1 MGHANTTDRIDPV
14 TLSIMANRLHS
25 ITREMTNTMIRT
37 ARSTTMAARDFS
49 CSINSSDHQLLSAPG
64 AIPVHVYGSSLVSQV
79 MERKHPNFKEGD
91 AYLHNDPYD
100 GNTHA
105 ADHTLMVPVFF
116 QGEHVFTVLAKA
128 HQVDAG
134 CALPTTYMPKAKDV
148 YEEGAIIFPC
158 VKIQDQNKDIEDI
171 IGIARLRIRAFD
183 TWYGDY
189 LASLGALRLAEK
201 RLQDFCASFDSIEQ
215 VRAFVKEWL
224 DYGERMAIAGIEKLP
239 EGRLDVKT
247 HMDAFP
253 GLPDGLDLQAT
264 IEIKPNEGKVVI
276 DLRNNPDCTP
286 TGLNLT
292 EATSKNNAVTAVL
305 MALNTDKNATSLHV
319 PNNSG
324 SHRPIEVLVRENCV
338 VGIPRHPASCSA
350 ATRTVTD
357 RVTGMLLA
365 GIASM
370 SEQDIGAAEPPLGCP
385 PHEAVVSGRDPRR
398 DNEEYILQIF
408 SGSSGGP
415 ATADSDGWLAFA
427 TIMGAGIPRIDSSE
441 IVEQRYPLVVWQHA
455 SVRADSEGAGYH
467 RGATGTTSAYGPRLA
482 KAESHYYLE
491 GVQNRPK
498 GVHGGGIAAGPESW
512 VVKAN
517 GESIQMSDIVAEV
530 KLDNKDTIFS
540 LGSGAGGYGS
550 PLTRETEKVL
560 EDVMDEYIS
569 VERAKSAYG
578 VVIEGDVKRW
588 ETLYIN
594 VAATESLRAEMISL
608 NRGETEFDGGRQ
620 SWIAPNWFL
629 NASRQTAEGE
639 SH

>member
-1 MGHANTTDRIDPV
+1 MVNQTTTKKIDPV
-14 TLSIMANRLHS
+14 TLSIMANRLDS

-49 CSINSSDHQLLSAPG
+49 CSINSSDHELLSAPG
-64 AIPVHVYGSSLVSQV
+64 AIPVHVYGSSLVTQT
-79 MERKHPNFKEGD
+79 MARKHPNFKEGD
-91 AYLHNDPYD
+91 AFLHNDPYD

-105 ADHTLMVPVFF
+105 ADHTLMVPVFY

-158 VKIQDQNKDIEDI
+158 VKIQSEFNDIEDI
-171 IGIARLRIRAFD
+171 IGIARLRIRSFD

-201 RLQDFCASFDSIEQ
+201 RLQEFCASFDSIDQ

-224 DYGERMAIAGIEKLP
+224 DYGERMAISGIEKLP
-239 EGRLDVKT
+239 EGHIEVKT

-264 IEIKPNEGKVVI
+264 IDIKPKEGKVTI
-276 DLRNNPDCTP
+276 DLRNNPDCIP

-305 MALNTDKNATSLHV
+305 MALNTDKNASSLHV

-324 SHRPIEVLVRENCV
+324 SHRPIEILVRENCV

-350 ATRTVTD
+350 ATRTITD

-365 GIASM
+365 GISSM
-370 SEQDIGAAEPPLGCP
+370 SDQDIGAAEPPLGCP
-385 PHEAVVSGRDPRR
+385 PHEAVVSGSDPRR
-398 DNEEYILQIF
+398 RDEEYILQIF

-415 ATADSDGWLAFA
+415 ATADSDGWLAFS
-427 TIMGAGIPRIDSSE
+427 TIMGAGIPCIDSSE

-455 SVRADSEGAGYH
+455 TVRPDSEGAGNF
-467 RGATGTTSAYGPRLA
+467 RGATGTISAYGPRLA
-482 KAESHYYLE
+482 GAESHYYLE
-491 GVQNRPK
+491 GVENRPK
-498 GVHGGGIAAGPESW
+498 GVHGGGIASGPASW
-512 VVKAN
+512 VVKEN
-517 GESIQMSDIVAEV
+517 GESIQVNDIVAEV
-530 KLDNKDTIFS
+530 KLAAKDTIFS

-550 PLTRETEKVL
+550 PLLREPECVL

-569 VERAKSAYG
+569 IERAKAAYG
-578 VVIEGDVKRW
+578 VVINGDPSRY
-588 ETLYIN
+588 ETLHIN
-594 VAATESLRAEMISL
+594 IPATETLRAEMRMAMSA
-608 NRGETEFDGGRQ
+608 TSEFDDGRQ
-620 SWIAPNWFL
+620 EWVAPNWFTQ
-629 NASRQTAEGE
+629 AQTINTEE
-639 SH
+639 NY